1 MGHTIPVPV
10 ATQRTPDAPAA
21 TAEKPRSLRRTIA
34 AAPAAAFLIVLMAI
48 GSVIL
53 WLGIPIGWLYLASQ
67 LVDTSQPTLGP
78 YILIIFGIPITMFV
92 FGKALFTL
100 DRAFERVTGRKSETD
115 FRPPW
120 LKSMRGERT
129 TSRQL
134 TVLEGVMI
142 VSVSLALLCFG
153 IWFFLFAGS
162 SLPT

>member
-1 MGHTIPVPV
+1 MRV
-10 ATQRTPDAPAA
+10 AERPTSHLDTPARQ
-21 TAEKPRSLRRTIA
+21 RSLARTIA
-34 AAPAAAFLIVLMAI
+34 AAPAAAFLILLMAV

-67 LVDTSQPTLGP
+67 MVNTSQPTLGP
-78 YILIIFGIPITMFV
+78 YILILFGIPITMFL

-100 DRAFERVTGRKSETD
+100 DRVFERVTGREAITE

-120 LKSMRGERT
+120 LRSMRGERT
-129 TSRQL
+129 VSRRM

-153 IWFFLFAGS
+153 LWFFIFAGS

>member
-1 MGHTIPVPV
+1 MPV
-10 ATQRTPDAPAA
+10 AQQTTSGGEPATPQPQ
-21 TAEKPRSLRRTIA
+21 RSLGRTIA
-34 AAPAAAFLIVLMAI
+34 AAPAAGFLIVLMAI

-78 YILIIFGIPITMFV
+78 YILIIFGIPISMFV

-100 DRAFERVTGRKSETD
+100 DRAFERVTGRRSETD

-120 LKSMRGERT
+120 LKSMRAERNA
-129 TSRQL
+129 SRRL
-134 TVLEGVMI
+134 SVLEGVMI
-142 VSVSLALLCFG
+142 ISVSLALLCFG
-153 IWFFLFAGS
+153 VWFFAFAGS

>member
-1 MGHTIPVPV
+1 MPV
-10 ATQRTPDAPAA
+10 ATRQSSDAQPAPVPP
-21 TAEKPRSLRRTIA
+21 KPRSLGRTIA
-34 AAPAAAFLIVLMAI
+34 AAPAAGFLILLMAI

-78 YILIIFGIPITMFV
+78 YILIIFGIPISMFV

-100 DRAFERVTGRKSETD
+100 DRAFERVTGRRSETD

-120 LKSMRGERT
+120 LKSMRAERNA
-129 TSRQL
+129 SRRL
-134 TVLEGVMI
+134 SVLEGVMI
-142 VSVSLALLCFG
+142 ISVSLALLCFG
-153 IWFFLFAGS
+153 VWFFAFAGS